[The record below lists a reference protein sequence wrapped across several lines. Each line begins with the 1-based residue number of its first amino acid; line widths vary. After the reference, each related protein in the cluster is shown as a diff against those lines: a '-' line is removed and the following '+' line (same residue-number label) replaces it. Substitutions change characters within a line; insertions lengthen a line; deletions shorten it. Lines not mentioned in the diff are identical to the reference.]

1 MKIKNRWL
9 EYIGFALPLLLAL
22 ICLISA
28 TINHHQA
35 SLPIPMPQELIGE
48 YRYDGENWQPLT
60 EEADLSALKG
70 DLYLRGTFLREMAE
84 GWQLNFYRNHIGIQ
98 IAVNGQQIYQD
109 DILSISDLKPEM
121 FASVCARMWMGTLV
135 PAIGPEDTIEIYLH
149 NPHTFGNRTAY
160 RDFLTTLCSD
170 PVEWSILELNLAPHG
185 EQFRILGILFAAT
198 SLMLLGASIAAVIMR
213 IPVGG
218 TLLKLGLL
226 TLFAGGYVAFD
237 SIDVSYWSDLNVFNT
252 YTCQLCMMLAAFCL
266 CHFISDTL
274 TGKKQRAAKTAV
286 LLSALLN
293 SALILLSFIGVT
305 VIYDTLPYWAAAQ
318 IVLCLLFMAFCVLE
332 ALHKDAK
339 RLVPISAF
347 VLFAAILLD
356 IFGLG
361 ANIVWQAPFSK
372 IVFALLFVIHIVAAA
387 RGIVANHRASI
398 RAAKLEKELEDSRIA
413 IMLSQVKPHF
423 LYNVL
428 NTIYHLYRKEPE
440 TAQDAVSSFA
450 EYLRCNMLS
459 IEKSEPIPF
468 TEEYQHIQTYLSLE
482 QIRFRGK
489 LDVIYDVEVT
499 DFKLPP
505 LTVEPLVEN
514 AVKHGVTKK
523 RGGGSVTVSTRRT
536 GEGVLV
542 TVADTGV
549 GFDPNTYTEDGK
561 PHVGIR
567 NVRERLQNMVDGT
580 LSITSSE
587 HGTVAVVTIP
597 AKEAQH
603 TR

>member
-1 MKIKNRWL
+1 MKIKNRRL
-9 EYIGFALPLLLAL
+9 EYISFVLPLLLAV
-22 ICLISA
+22 ICLLSV

-35 SLPIPMPQELIGE
+35 FLPIPMPQELVGE
-48 YRYDGENWQPLT
+48 YSRDGKNWQPLT
-60 EEADLSALKG
+60 EESDISALKG
-70 DLYLRGTFLREMAE
+70 DLYLRGTFLREMGE

-109 DILSISDLKPEM
+109 DILAIPDLKPEL
-121 FASVCARMWMGTLV
+121 FASMCVRAWMGTLV

-149 NPHTFGNRTAY
+149 NPHVCGNKTAY

-185 EQFRILGILFAAT
+185 ERFRILGVLFAAT

-226 TLFAGGYVAFD
+226 TLFTGGYVAFD
-237 SIDVSYWSDLNVFNT
+237 SIDVSYWSDLNIFNT

-266 CHFISDTL
+266 CHFMSDTL
-274 TGKKQRAAKTAV
+274 TGKKQRVAKIAV

-293 SALILLSFIGVT
+293 SVLILLSFIGVT

-318 IVLCLLFMAFCVLE
+318 VVLCLLFMVFCVLE
-332 ALHKDAK
+332 VLRKDAK

-347 VLFAAILLD
+347 ILFAAILLD

-361 ANIVWQAPFSK
+361 ANIVWRAPFSK

-387 RGIVANHRASI
+387 KGIVENHRASI

-413 IMLSQVKPHF
+413 IMLSQIKPHF

-468 TEEYQHIQTYLSLE
+468 AEEYQHIQTYLSLE

-514 AVKHGVTKK
+514 AVKHGETKK

-536 GEGVLV
+536 DECVLV

-549 GFDPNTYTEDGK
+549 GFDPNTYMEDGK

-567 NVRERLQNMVDGT
+567 NVSDRLRNMVGGS

-587 HGTVAVVTIP
+587 NGTVAVVTIP
-597 AKEAQH
+597 TKEANH

>member
-1 MKIKNRWL
+1 
-9 EYIGFALPLLLAL
+9 
-22 ICLISA
+22 
-28 TINHHQA
+28 
-35 SLPIPMPQELIGE
+35 MPQEFIGE
-48 YRYDGENWQPLT
+48 YSYDGENWQPLT
-60 EEADLSALKG
+60 GESDISALKG

-98 IAVNGQQIYQD
+98 IAVNGQQIYLD
-109 DILSISDLKPEM
+109 DILAIPNLKPEL
-121 FASVCARMWMGTLV
+121 FASLCARMWTGTLV

-149 NPHTFGNRTAY
+149 NPHVCGNETAY

-170 PVEWSILELNLAPHG
+170 PVEWSILKLNLAPHG
-185 EQFRILGILFAAT
+185 ERFRILGILFAVT

-226 TLFAGGYVAFD
+226 TLFTGGYVAFD
-237 SIDVSYWSDLNVFNT
+237 SIDVSYWSDLNIFNT

-266 CHFISDTL
+266 CHFVSDTL
-274 TGKKQRAAKTAV
+274 TGKKQCVAKLAV

-293 SALILLSFIGVT
+293 SVLILLSFIGVT
-305 VIYDTLPYWAAAQ
+305 VIYDTLPYWAVAQ
-318 IVLCLLFMAFCVLE
+318 ILLCLLFMVFCVQE
-332 ALHKDAK
+332 ALRKDAK

-347 VLFAAILLD
+347 VLFGAILLD
-356 IFGLG
+356 MFGVG
-361 ANIVWQAPFSK
+361 ANIVWRAPCSK
-372 IVFALLFVIHIVAAA
+372 AAFAVLFVVHIVAAA
-387 RGIVANHRASI
+387 KGIVANHRATI

-413 IMLSQVKPHF
+413 IMLSQIKPHF

-440 TAQDAVSSFA
+440 TAQDAISSFA

-468 TEEYQHIQTYLSLE
+468 AEEYQHIRTYLSLE

-523 RGGGSVTVSTRRT
+523 RGGGSVTVATRRT
-536 GEGVLV
+536 DEGVLV
-542 TVADTGV
+542 TVTDTGV
-549 GFDPNTYTEDGK
+549 GFDPDTYMEDGK

-567 NVRERLQNMVDGT
+567 NVSDRLRNMVDGS

-587 HGTVAVVTIP
+587 NGTVAVVTIP
-597 AKEAQH
+597 AKEAKH

>member
-1 MKIKNRWL
+1 MKVKKRRL
-9 EYIGFALPLLLAL
+9 EYIGFVLPLLLAL
-22 ICLISA
+22 LCLLSA
-28 TINHHQA
+28 TRNNYQA
-35 SLPIPMPQELIGE
+35 SLPIPMPQEFIGE
-48 YRYDGENWQPLT
+48 YSYDGETWQPLT
-60 EEADLSALKG
+60 DESDISALKG
-70 DLYLRGTFLREMAE
+70 DLYLRGTFLREMGE
-84 GWQLNFYRNHIGIQ
+84 GWQLNYYRNHIGISLK
-98 IAVNGQQIYQD
+98 VNGELIYQD
-109 DILSISDLKPEM
+109 DILSIPDLKPEL
-121 FASVCARMWMGTLV
+121 FASMCARAWMGTLV
-135 PAIGPEDTIEIYLH
+135 PDIGTEDIVEIYLH
-149 NPHTFGNRTAY
+149 NPHVCGNETAY

-185 EQFRILGILFAAT
+185 EQFRILGVLFAAV
-198 SLMLLGASIAAVIMR
+198 SLMLLGAAIAAAIMR

-218 TLLKLGLL
+218 VLLKLGLL
-226 TLFAGGYVAFD
+226 TLFTGGYVAFD
-237 SIDVSYWSDLNVFNT
+237 SIDVSYWSDLNIFNT

-266 CHFISDTL
+266 CHFVSDTL
-274 TGKKQRAAKTAV
+274 TGKKQRAAKIAV

-293 SALILLSFIGVT
+293 SVLILLSFIGVT

-318 IVLCLLFMAFCVLE
+318 IVLCLLFMVLCVLE
-332 ALHKDAK
+332 VLRKDAK

-347 VLFAAILLD
+347 ILLAAILLD
-356 IFGLG
+356 TFGLG
-361 ANIVWQAPFSK
+361 ANIVWRAPCAK
-372 IVFALLFVIHIVAAA
+372 IVFTVLLVVHIVAAA
-387 RGIVANHRASI
+387 KGIVKNHRASI

-413 IMLSQVKPHF
+413 IMLSQIKPHF

-428 NTIYHLYRKEPE
+428 NTIFHLYRKEPE
-440 TAQDAVSSFA
+440 TAQEAVSSFA

-468 TEEYQHIQTYLSLE
+468 AEEYQHIQTYLSLE

-523 RGGGSVTVSTRRT
+523 RGGGSVTVSTHRT
-536 GEGVLV
+536 DEGVLI

-549 GFDPNTYTEDGK
+549 GFDPNTYMEDGK

-567 NVRERLQNMVDGT
+567 NVRERLQNMVGGS
-580 LSITSSE
+580 LSITSTE
-587 HGTVAVVTIP
+587 NGTVAVVTIP
-597 AKEAQH
+597 AKEGGK
-603 TR
+603 

>member
-1 MKIKNRWL
+1 MEIKNRRL
-9 EYIGFALPLLLAL
+9 EYISFVLPLLLAV
-22 ICLISA
+22 ICLLSV

-35 SLPIPMPQELIGE
+35 FLPIPMPQELVGE
-48 YRYDGENWQPLT
+48 YSRDGKNWQPLT
-60 EEADLSALKG
+60 EESDISALKG
-70 DLYLRGTFLREMAE
+70 DLYLRGTFLREMGE

-109 DILSISDLKPEM
+109 DILAIPDLKPEL
-121 FASVCARMWMGTLV
+121 FASMCVRAWMGTLV

-149 NPHTFGNRTAY
+149 NPHVCGNKTAY

-185 EQFRILGILFAAT
+185 ERFRILGVLFAAT

-226 TLFAGGYVAFD
+226 TLFTGGYVAFD
-237 SIDVSYWSDLNVFNT
+237 SIDVSYWSDLNIFNT

-266 CHFISDTL
+266 CHFMSDTL
-274 TGKKQRAAKTAV
+274 TGKKQRVAKIAV

-293 SALILLSFIGVT
+293 SVLILLSFIGVT

-318 IVLCLLFMAFCVLE
+318 VVLCLLFMVFCVLE
-332 ALHKDAK
+332 VLRKDAK

-347 VLFAAILLD
+347 ILFAAILLD

-361 ANIVWQAPFSK
+361 ANIVWRAPFSK

-387 RGIVANHRASI
+387 KGIVENHRASI
-398 RAAKLEKELEDSRIA
+398 RAAKMEKELEDSRIA
-413 IMLSQVKPHF
+413 IMLSQIKPHF

-468 TEEYQHIQTYLSLE
+468 AEEYQHIQTYLSLE

-536 GEGVLV
+536 DECVLV

-549 GFDPNTYTEDGK
+549 GFDPNTYMEDGK

-567 NVRERLQNMVDGT
+567 NVSDRLRNMVGGS

-587 HGTVAVVTIP
+587 NGTVAVVTIP
-597 AKEAQH
+597 TKEANH

>member
-1 MKIKNRWL
+1 MEIKSRRL
-9 EYIGFALPLLLAL
+9 EYISFVLPLLLAV
-22 ICLISA
+22 ICLLSV

-35 SLPIPMPQELIGE
+35 FLPIPMPQELVGE
-48 YRYDGENWQPLT
+48 YSRDGKNWQPLT
-60 EEADLSALKG
+60 EESDISALKG
-70 DLYLRGTFLREMAE
+70 DLYLRGTFLREMGE

-109 DILSISDLKPEM
+109 DILAIPDLKPEL
-121 FASVCARMWMGTLV
+121 FASMCVRAWMGTLV

-149 NPHTFGNRTAY
+149 NPHVCGNKTAY

-185 EQFRILGILFAAT
+185 ERFRILGVLFAAT

-226 TLFAGGYVAFD
+226 TLFTGGYVAFD

-252 YTCQLCMMLAAFCL
+252 YTSQLCMMLAVFCL
-266 CHFISDTL
+266 CHFIADTL
-274 TGKKQRAAKTAV
+274 NGKQQRMAKTAV
-286 LLSALLN
+286 LLSALFN
-293 SALILLSFIGVT
+293 SVLILLSFIGVT

-318 IVLCLLFMAFCVLE
+318 IVLCLLFMGFCLQE
-332 ALHKDAK
+332 ALRKGAK
-339 RLVPISAF
+339 RLVPVSAI
-347 VLFAAILLD
+347 VLLAAILLD
-356 IFGLG
+356 IVGLG
-361 ANIVWQAPFSK
+361 GTIVWRAPFSK
-372 IVFALLFVIHIVAAA
+372 IVFTLLLVVHIVAAA
-387 RGIVANHRASI
+387 GGIVANHRASI

-413 IMLSQVKPHF
+413 IMLSQSKPHF

-440 TAQDAVSSFA
+440 TAQEAVSSFA

-468 TEEYQHIQTYLSLE
+468 TAEYQHIQTYLSLE

-489 LDVIYDVEVT
+489 LEVIYDVGVT

-523 RGGGSVTVSTRRT
+523 RGGGSVTISTRRT
-536 GEGVLV
+536 EAGVLV

-549 GFDPNTYTEDGK
+549 GFDPNTYMDDGK

-567 NVRERLQNMVDGT
+567 NVRERLQNMVGGS

-587 HGTVAVVTIP
+587 NGTVAVVTIP
-597 AKEAQH
+597 AKEVS
-603 TR
+603 R

>member
-1 MKIKNRWL
+1 MEIKNRRL
-9 EYIGFALPLLLAL
+9 EYISFVLPLLLAV
-22 ICLISA
+22 ICLLSV

-35 SLPIPMPQELIGE
+35 FLPIPMPQELVGE
-48 YRYDGENWQPLT
+48 YSRDGKNWQPLT
-60 EEADLSALKG
+60 EESDISALKG
-70 DLYLRGTFLREMAE
+70 DLYLRGTFLREMGE

-109 DILSISDLKPEM
+109 DILAIPDLKPEL
-121 FASVCARMWMGTLV
+121 FASMCVRAWMGTLV

-149 NPHTFGNRTAY
+149 NPHVCGNKTAY

-185 EQFRILGILFAAT
+185 ERFRILGVLFAAT

-226 TLFAGGYVAFD
+226 TLFTGGYVAFD
-237 SIDVSYWSDLNVFNT
+237 SIDVSYWSDLNIFNT

-266 CHFISDTL
+266 CHFMSDTL
-274 TGKKQRAAKTAV
+274 TGKKQRVAKIAV

-293 SALILLSFIGVT
+293 SVLILLSFIGVT

-318 IVLCLLFMAFCVLE
+318 VVLCLLFMVFCVLE
-332 ALHKDAK
+332 VLRKDAK

-347 VLFAAILLD
+347 ILFAAILLD

-361 ANIVWQAPFSK
+361 ANIVWRAPFSK

-387 RGIVANHRASI
+387 KGIVENHRASI

-413 IMLSQVKPHF
+413 IMLSQIKPHF

-440 TAQDAVSSFA
+440 TAQEAVSSFA

-468 TEEYQHIQTYLSLE
+468 SEEYQHIQTYLSLE

-536 GEGVLV
+536 DECVLV

-549 GFDPNTYTEDGK
+549 GFDPNTYMEDGK

-567 NVRERLQNMVDGT
+567 NVSDRLRNMVGGS

-587 HGTVAVVTIP
+587 NGTVAVVTIP
-597 AKEAQH
+597 TKEANH